1 MKIGAN
7 NKILNFGGFSVTSDA
22 DAGQAIADITTADF
36 STSYTSDGA
45 NAAFVISKSFFAS
58 TSISYVAIAGHNL
71 STIGA
76 TFAVKVNTVLKETTA
91 YGTYVIGGSAN
102 SNQWVTMIHFPE
114 VAAATNVE
122 ITIAKAAA
130 SKATIS
136 YMSMGDLLD
145 SEFVY
150 PLQNTAPGG
159 FPKNWRTRSSNLRS
173 VVNDAGQPVANIRQ
187 SMARKTTLNLKNIG
201 VATIN
206 SDLWSDFLALIYDQ
220 DGAFFYKEDDGEANT
235 TDAPLGA
242 TLAFEADVMPPKL
255 HGSTRAM
262 VDLSIKF
269 NAYTGT

>member
-7 NKILNFGGFSVTSDA
+7 NKILYTGGLSVTSDA
-22 DAGQAIADITTADF
+22 DAGQVIADITTADF

-45 NAAFVISKSFFAS
+45 NAAFVISKSFFS
-58 TSISYVAIAGHNL
+58 GQSISYVAIAGHNL

-76 TFAVKVNTVLKETTA
+76 SFSVKVNTVLKGVTA
-91 YGTYVIGGSAN
+91 YGGFVIGGQAN
-102 SNQWVTMIHFPE
+102 NNQWVTMIHFPE

-122 ITIAKAAA
+122 ITIQKAST
-130 SKATIS
+130 SKATLS
-136 YMSMGDLLD
+136 YLAMGDLLD

-187 SMARKTTLNLKNIG
+187 SMARKTTLSLKNIG

-206 SDLWSDFLALIYDQ
+206 SDLWSDFLELIYDQ

-255 HGSTRAM
+255 HGSTRAL